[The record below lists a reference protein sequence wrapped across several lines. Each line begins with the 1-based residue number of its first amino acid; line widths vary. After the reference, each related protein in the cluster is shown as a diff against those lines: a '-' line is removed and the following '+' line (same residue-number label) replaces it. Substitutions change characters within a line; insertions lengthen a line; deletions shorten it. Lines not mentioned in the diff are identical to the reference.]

1 MCVVFMCVCIC
12 VCMHMHMYCKYVCRF
27 SLCVIAL
34 FLYPSGTTGD
44 RAIIYE
50 IMDYLEDHP
59 EILKVDSHFDSE
71 CHKKHFLTCCPP
83 LLLHSV

>member
-1 MCVVFMCVCIC
+1 MLCVCVCVVFMY
-12 VCMHMHMYCKYVCRF
+12 VCMYACRF
-27 SLCVIAL
+27 CIHMCVIAL

-50 IMDYLEDHP
+50 IVDYLEDHP